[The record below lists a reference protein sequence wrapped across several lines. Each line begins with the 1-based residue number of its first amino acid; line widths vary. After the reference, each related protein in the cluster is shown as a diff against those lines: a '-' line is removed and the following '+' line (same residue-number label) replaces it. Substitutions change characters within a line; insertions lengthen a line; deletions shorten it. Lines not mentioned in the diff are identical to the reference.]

1 MVLSHLFLHCNLED
15 SKNTRATRGLVDN
28 YLQIAAAAM
37 EVPQETQM
45 QVVCFRAKGDQAAG
59 KRHANTIKSARSSN
73 RVALGELLQRA
84 MANLTTD
91 MMRLAAHVNKRLDV
105 LEATVAAQGAR
116 IAALEADVGVLKDER
131 ADPGAADSHRGEP
144 PDSPVSAKGGR
155 GLRRIMGHLIGWPVL
170 SLTRAHFS
178 HL

>member
-1 MVLSHLFLHCNLED
+1 MHSPTRGQRHPDPSCQHATGTCSHASSETPVLDMVLSHLFLHCNLED

-45 QVVCFRAKGDQAAG
+45 QVVCVSAKGDQAG
-59 KRHANTIKSARSSN
+59 KKLANTIKSARSSN
-73 RVALGELLQRA
+73 KMALGQLLQRA

-91 MMRLAAHVNKRLDV
+91 MMRLVAHVNKRLDV

-116 IAALEADVGVLKDER
+116 IATLEADPHE
-131 ADPGAADSHRGEP
+131 HRR
-144 PDSPVSAKGGR
+144 SR
-155 GLRRIMGHLIGWPVL
+155 LL
-170 SLTRAHFS
+170 
-178 HL
+178 